1 MTQDVHTLL
10 SVFMQVIMED
20 YTHIILICSLQ
31 STIRRILYSI
41 NFMTY
46 MHSNHTIWQEI
57 CQNFNN
63 ESGASN
69 IFPDVSCST
78 VIIMMCECMYMHLC
92 Y

>member
-20 YTHIILICSLQ
+20 YTHIILIYSLQ

-46 MHSNHTIWQEI
+46 MHSNHTI
-57 CQNFNN
+57 
-63 ESGASN
+63 
-69 IFPDVSCST
+69 
-78 VIIMMCECMYMHLC
+78 
-92 Y
+92 